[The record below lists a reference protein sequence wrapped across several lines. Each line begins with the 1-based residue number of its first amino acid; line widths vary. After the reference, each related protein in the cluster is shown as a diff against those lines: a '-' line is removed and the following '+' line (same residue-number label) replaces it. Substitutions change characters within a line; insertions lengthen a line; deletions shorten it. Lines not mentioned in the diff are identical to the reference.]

1 MAVVTSSSIRSK
13 RWREKKKAESPDF
26 FKIYK
31 RNQRVKGQNG
41 DKNISRKL
49 HELDELSSKKGK
61 RDLDNFSRDLYSP
74 KLSYRDENQENIINK
89 DYKNDTNFSGKKHKH
104 HRNLD
109 NFSRDLYSPEIS
121 YKDETQE
128 DIINKDHRQDVSSRE
143 LNSPL
148 LIGSGQRIFSQEEED
163 LYGLDKLPDGH
174 FYLSASHAVFSCPF
188 TMIIAGPTGCGKS
201 TFVAR
206 LLKHKDVMF
215 SPPVKEVR
223 WYHCQTQP
231 FHHKLQEMF
240 PDIIIHEGLP
250 DPRDFDPEIPKL
262 VILDDMMEELCDK
275 RSDLASLFSK
285 KSHHTNSSI
294 IYITQNVFQRN
305 KHYKTAAV
313 NTQHLVLMKNPR
325 DVHQIS
331 TLQTQMFGKSASKT
345 GRFLQDIYK
354 HATAFP
360 HSYLLVMT
368 DQYTPNEL
376 RIRARIF
383 PDEEN
388 YIYGE

>member
-1 MAVVTSSSIRSK
+1 MAVLTKSSIRSK
-13 RWREKKKAESPDF
+13 RWREKKKAESPEY
-26 FKIYK
+26 FKKYK
-31 RNQRVKGQNG
+31 RRQRGKGQAV
-41 DKNISRKL
+41 DKSFSRKL
-49 HELDELSSKKGK
+49 YDPDLFLREKHNKAHADTTKTVDKSFSRKLYDPDQFSRKKHK
-61 RDLDNFSRDLYSP
+61 KHRTERNLDNFSQRLYSP
-74 KLSYRDENQENIINK
+74 EFTSEDETQENIINK
-89 DYKNDTNFSGKKHKH
+89 D
-104 HRNLD
+104 HRHGS
-109 NFSRDLYSPEIS
+109 FSRNLYSPYRRADPKTS
-121 YKDETQE
+121 Y
-128 DIINKDHRQDVSSRE
+128 
-143 LNSPL
+143 
-148 LIGSGQRIFSQEEED
+148 SQEEVD
-163 LYGLDKLPDGH
+163 LFDQDLDKLPEGH
-174 FYLSASHAVFSCPF
+174 FYLTASHAVFSCPF

-206 LLKHKDVMF
+206 LLKHKEVMF
-215 SPPVKEVR
+215 SPPVQEVR
-223 WYHCQTQP
+223 WYHCQAQP
-231 FHHKLQEMF
+231 FHEKLQEMF
-240 PDIIIHEGLP
+240 PDLILHEGLP

-331 TLQTQMFGKSASKT
+331 TLQTQMFGKSTSKT